1 MDSSPDLS
9 LNHQRRVQTDDG
21 SSRERKSKLPRHS
34 ATAIMDHAPS
44 STLKKRESFREYV
57 DLSVEPS
64 EGKGIIICT
73 RFIRVSLTFMVVVD
87 YGALPKSNEFED
99 MTQYDFEPKIAP
111 IKRAE
116 TGPDS
121 MSGEIEVSE
130 VPNSEDESPGPLMDA
145 KKDSIGHKRKQV
157 TRQLEVRKS
166 ENEMMDEHPSYHE
179 EITGDEAEKRLKLCS
194 NHGYLTRHSK
204 KNQSYVLSVHKQT
217 GLEDVFKHFPILFTN
232 GNSKMYQIGVG
243 CKEFANLLE
252 MLNFYERN
260 RIDPSLKSIGTHVTE
275 DEYHRREQERNNPVP
290 LVGKRPK
297 AVRNSDS
304 TRSKSN
310 CVVL

>member
-1 MDSSPDLS
+1 M
-9 LNHQRRVQTDDG
+9 
-21 SSRERKSKLPRHS
+21 
-34 ATAIMDHAPS
+34 
-44 STLKKRESFREYV
+44 
-57 DLSVEPS
+57 
-64 EGKGIIICT
+64 
-73 RFIRVSLTFMVVVD
+73 
-87 YGALPKSNEFED
+87 
-99 MTQYDFEPKIAP
+99 
-111 IKRAE
+111 
-116 TGPDS
+116 
-121 MSGEIEVSE
+121 
-130 VPNSEDESPGPLMDA
+130 
-145 KKDSIGHKRKQV
+145 QV

-232 GNSKMYQIGVG
+232 GDSKMYQIGVG

-275 DEYHRREQERNNPVP
+275 DEYCRREQEGNNPPKLVP

-304 TRSKSN
+304 TSKSN